1 MAAAEPDANTHNADG
16 KSLSLRRSR
25 SDPKTLLAYI
35 IYPAT
40 AKGGRA
46 GRSVV
51 FMVTTDT
58 LRDRQRPAAM
68 FISLCL
74 ISSAP
79 PHTTTTISSSR
90 MIKYICTYVSSSNA
104 STSFG
109 HGTREKALI
118 TVHIYILYSFRHIR
132 SLTFSLHGTDR
143 V

>member
-74 ISSAP
+74 IPSAP
-79 PHTTTTISSSR
+79 PRTITTTIPSSLT
-90 MIKYICTYVSSSNA
+90 IKYICMYAPRTSRCLYKFWTRHTRKSSYYSTYIIQFQA
-104 STSFG
+104 HSFPDFQF
-109 HGTREKALI
+109 AW
-118 TVHIYILYSFRHIR
+118 Y
-132 SLTFSLHGTDR
+132 
-143 V
+143 